1 MGFAGIGF
9 LILILGSIAAAAM
22 RLYRNGVNLAQ
33 QRMGITLWLAVIGIA
48 INGMTAV
55 VFNSIA
61 LGWIFFWLA
70 GAAVTATEL
79 SVGLAEERVRTGE
92 IHELTTAT

>member
-1 MGFAGIGF
+1 
-9 LILILGSIAAAAM
+9 
-22 RLYRNGVNLAQ
+22 
-33 QRMGITLWLAVIGIA
+33 MGITLWLAVIGIA

-70 GAAVTATEL
+70 GAAVTASEL
-79 SVGLAEERVRTGE
+79 NTSLADEPAAARDLP
-92 IHELTTAT
+92 ELTSVT